1 MVTTDKELTRADI
14 QTLADR
20 DAIVSFFAELGYRTD
35 IRMTQTCAAMGITA
49 ESLQRQIK
57 QIEHVAT
64 QEGGAEPLHV
74 YLIELSS
81 VTMLATQGLAR
92 ALRNRVGN
100 YFLVLTDDY
109 ERIDFVL
116 LERSLPT
123 ASASPLTTK
132 QVVIRPRVLTVDR
145 RNPGQVQLR
154 VLRRFSCTEI
164 DSDAQ
169 FEKLLSAYAVAEWA
183 EPLFNNRALFS
194 DYYLN
199 QRLPER
205 PEWQERPEGVYQS
218 LRQLVANPRQR
229 LSGDDKGN
237 TRESLI
243 EPALST
249 LGFKAISTDNTR
261 HCYRLSNATN
271 PDGTVALCLAY
282 TWNRNLDGYD
292 ETRDTEAPDEN
303 PGARVVSLLESG
315 EAPWVIVTELI
326 PELLTIMRL
335 ISMKLW
341 PWMIRTGLSVISGFS
356 SGRRLLS
363 FVT

>member
-164 DSDAQ
+164 
-169 FEKLLSAYAVAEWA
+169 
-183 EPLFNNRALFS
+183 
-194 DYYLN
+194 
-199 QRLPER
+199 
-205 PEWQERPEGVYQS
+205 G
-218 LRQLVANPRQR
+218 
-229 LSGDDKGN
+229 
-237 TRESLI
+237 
-243 EPALST
+243 
-249 LGFKAISTDNTR
+249 LG
-261 HCYRLSNATN
+261 
-271 PDGTVALCLAY
+271 
-282 TWNRNLDGYD
+282 
-292 ETRDTEAPDEN
+292 
-303 PGARVVSLLESG
+303 
-315 EAPWVIVTELI
+315 
-326 PELLTIMRL
+326 
-335 ISMKLW
+335 
-341 PWMIRTGLSVISGFS
+341 
-356 SGRRLLS
+356 
-363 FVT
+363 